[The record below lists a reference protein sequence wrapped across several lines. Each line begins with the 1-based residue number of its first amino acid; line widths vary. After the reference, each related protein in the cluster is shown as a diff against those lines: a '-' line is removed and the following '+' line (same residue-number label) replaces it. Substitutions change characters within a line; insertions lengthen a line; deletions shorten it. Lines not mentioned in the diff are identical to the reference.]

1 MKEANNE
8 QTLIGRSMRLV
19 VLLSIIY
26 ALAGNAFFYISYY
39 NVGIVEY
46 SYLIAVFLMVAFA
59 APIIRFFR
67 NSHWYFP
74 IFIFLFWIPFSVLF
88 AFVLSKLLKLSL
100 YDYDFGLLLVY
111 FLVLNVMIT
120 VLGIT
125 LGIVVNGITVI
136 WAKYK
141 GKSAKV

>member
-1 MKEANNE
+1 MKEVNSE
-8 QTLIGRSMRLV
+8 QILIGRSMRLV
-19 VLLSIIY
+19 VLLSVIY

-39 NVGIVEY
+39 NAGIIDW
-46 SYLIAVFLMVAFA
+46 SYLISAFLIMAFA

-67 NSHWYFP
+67 NRHWYFP

-111 FLVLNVMIT
+111 FLVLNIMII

-125 LGIVVNGITVI
+125 LGIVVNGVMVI
-136 WAKYK
+136 WSKYK
-141 GKSAKV
+141 DKAAKQ